1 MEPSIERLQLTED
14 DEYTAILAEWKT
26 KSDKFLEGK
35 ARESMKGH
43 SQAEANRAKYRLEL
57 QKKQLE
63 ERKVQRAKLAEA
75 RAAKTA
81 KMVDDLK
88 KENWAEELVGKAK
101 ARLEEVKAE
110 KVA

>member
-1 MEPSIERLQLTED
+1 M
-14 DEYTAILAEWKT
+14 
-26 KSDKFLEGK
+26 
-35 ARESMKGH
+35 
-43 SQAEANRAKYRLEL
+43 
-57 QKKQLE
+57 E

-88 KENWAEELVGKAK
+88 KENWADELVGKAK

-110 KVA
+110 KIA

>member
-43 SQAEANRAKYRLEL
+43 S
-57 QKKQLE
+57 
-63 ERKVQRAKLAEA
+63 
-75 RAAKTA
+75 
-81 KMVDDLK
+81 
-88 KENWAEELVGKAK
+88 
-101 ARLEEVKAE
+101 
-110 KVA
+110 